1 MAASIND
8 KFTKVIAGTTRPVA
22 TTLAAQKLSG
32 ATTAS
37 VVATTGWDTGTA
49 VHGIMY
55 RTDAGTGE
63 KVAGSQIDWKATISG
78 TTLSDFTVTAGSDDT
93 YAVGTTVELAP
104 TAAWGDDIATGILV
118 HADQDGTLKAGAVDV
133 AAVLADNVVTTAK
146 ILDSNVTTA
155 KIADDAVTAAKMQY
169 GMIRGRQGST
179 TGDNSWQTGGTND
192 TDTSAKSAFIQTGS
206 IALSGVATGTD
217 VTITFPNA
225 FTQVPLV
232 LVSGTTQ
239 NSVNPQWLANTVTTT
254 TFKIRIVFTGGGSA
268 SETANWI
275 AIGQ

>member
-155 KIADDAVTAAKMQY
+155 KIADDAVTAAKMLNGLVKQ
-169 GMIRGRQGST
+169 RQGGT
-179 TGDNSWQTGGTND
+179 TGDASWDTQGTSN
-192 TDTSAKSAFIQTGS
+192 TDTSAKNVFIQVGS
-206 IALSGVATGTD
+206 NVANGGSD
-217 VTITFPNA
+217 KVVTFPEA
-225 FTQVPLV
+225 FNQVPIV
-232 LVSGTTQ
+232 IATTSSADSR
-239 NSVNPQWLANTVTTT
+239 NVFTSVIATTTT
-254 TFKIRIVFTGGGSA
+254 TFTVRQLDDTGTTGS
-268 SETANWI
+268 EDFNWI